1 MFQGR
6 KQTLIFE
13 ITRKFF
19 FLIVQNTYFFFLCKL
34 KITWLYHTVQMFE
47 TSFLWQGR
55 VIVFPSVFCS
65 WGRPVNAVRA
75 CDAISQGTVPL
86 AQVGKIFTWKR
97 GFRALSS
104 RVGGGWFCSSIFK
117 QLQLRILSF
126 VSVMGVHLSVSLTFS
141 SEVSFHRSHPAS
153 FVRL

>member
-1 MFQGR
+1 
-6 KQTLIFE
+6 
-13 ITRKFF
+13 
-19 FLIVQNTYFFFLCKL
+19 
-34 KITWLYHTVQMFE
+34 MFE

-104 RVGGGWFCSSIFK
+104 RVGGGPISFAVVFLNSFNYIFLALF
-117 QLQLRILSF
+117 Q
-126 VSVMGVHLSVSLTFS
+126 
-141 SEVSFHRSHPAS
+141 
-153 FVRL
+153 